1 MKKNLVVILLVI
13 NVVLA
18 FTPVVASAETLAKPT
33 VTLPPD
39 WELVYETPY
48 PDSLSEHDPLGAGLL
63 EYQNLKNQDGV
74 MIYYEKAPTTVY
86 TDAMLKAEA
95 EEIFRLDHFGGGFNV
110 SGVIT
115 VAGVKAGY
123 AEVYVADYDIYDIVL
138 VFIKDNYY
146 INAYAAY
153 NANSA
158 SENSVMALLNSIGV
172 NASPTPTTTSEQS
185 PSPTSTATPTPTS
198 TPLPT
203 STISPGSTS
212 GNVADDIWLFL
223 IVGIIITVIILVVSI
238 VAFKKYK

>member
-1 MKKNLVVILLVI
+1 MKKNLVVLLLVI

-33 VTLPPD
+33 VTLPTD

-86 TDAMLKAEA
+86 SDAMLKAEA

-123 AEVYVADYDIYDIVL
+123 AEVYVADYDIYDTVL

-153 NANSA
+153 DANNESRTTVE
-158 SENSVMALLNSIGV
+158 SILNSISVEG
-172 NASPTPTTTSEQS
+172 NGDIWGI
-185 PSPTSTATPTPTS
+185 
-198 TPLPT
+198 LG
-203 STISPGSTS
+203 GSTLAIIV
-212 GNVADDIWLFL
+212 GL
-223 IVGIIITVIILVVSI
+223 IVTVIVVI
-238 VAFKKYK
+238 VVVVVLKKKKLRIKIAHSHK

>member
-115 VAGVKAGY
+115 IAGVKAGY
-123 AEVYVADYDIYDIVL
+123 AEVYVTDYDIYDTVL

-153 NANSA
+153 DANNESRTTVE
-158 SENSVMALLNSIGV
+158 SILNSISVEG
-172 NASPTPTTTSEQS
+172 NGDIWGI
-185 PSPTSTATPTPTS
+185 
-198 TPLPT
+198 LG
-203 STISPGSTS
+203 GSTLAIIV
-212 GNVADDIWLFL
+212 GL
-223 IVGIIITVIILVVSI
+223 IVIVVVVIVV
-238 VAFKKYK
+238 VVVLKKKKLRIKISHSHK

>member
-123 AEVYVADYDIYDIVL
+123 AEVYVADYDIYDTVL

-153 NANSA
+153 DANNESRTTVE
-158 SENSVMALLNSIGV
+158 SILNSISVEG
-172 NASPTPTTTSEQS
+172 NGDIWGI
-185 PSPTSTATPTPTS
+185 
-198 TPLPT
+198 LG
-203 STISPGSTS
+203 GSTLAIIV
-212 GNVADDIWLFL
+212 GL
-223 IVGIIITVIILVVSI
+223 IVTVIVVI
-238 VAFKKYK
+238 VVVVVLKKKKLRIKIAHSHK

>member
-1 MKKNLVVILLVI
+1 MKKNLVVLLLVI

-33 VTLPPD
+33 VTLPTD

-74 MIYYEKAPTTVY
+74 MIYYEKAPTTAY

-110 SGVIT
+110 SGVRT

-123 AEVYVADYDIYDIVL
+123 AEVYVADYDIYDTVL

-153 NANSA
+153 DANNESRTA
-158 SENSVMALLNSIGV
+158 VESILNSISVDG
-172 NASPTPTTTSEQS
+172 NGDIWGI
-185 PSPTSTATPTPTS
+185 
-198 TPLPT
+198 LG
-203 STISPGSTS
+203 GSTLAIIV
-212 GNVADDIWLFL
+212 GL
-223 IVGIIITVIILVVSI
+223 IVIVVVVIVVA
-238 VAFKKYK
+238 VVLKKKKLRIKISQSHK

>member
-110 SGVIT
+110 SGVRT

-123 AEVYVADYDIYDIVL
+123 AEVYVADYDIYDTVL

-153 NANSA
+153 DANNESRTTVE
-158 SENSVMALLNSIGV
+158 SILNSISVEG
-172 NASPTPTTTSEQS
+172 NGDIWGI
-185 PSPTSTATPTPTS
+185 
-198 TPLPT
+198 LG
-203 STISPGSTS
+203 GSTLAIIV
-212 GNVADDIWLFL
+212 GL
-223 IVGIIITVIILVVSI
+223 IVIVVVVIVV
-238 VAFKKYK
+238 VVVLKKKKLRIKIAHSHK

>member
-110 SGVIT
+110 SGVRT

-123 AEVYVADYDIYDIVL
+123 AEVYVADYDIYDTVL

-153 NANSA
+153 DANNESRTTVE
-158 SENSVMALLNSIGV
+158 SILNSISVEG
-172 NASPTPTTTSEQS
+172 NGDIWGI
-185 PSPTSTATPTPTS
+185 
-198 TPLPT
+198 LG
-203 STISPGSTS
+203 GSTLAIIV
-212 GNVADDIWLFL
+212 GL
-223 IVGIIITVIILVVSI
+223 IVTVIVVI
-238 VAFKKYK
+238 VVVVVLKKKKLRIKIAHSHK

>member
-86 TDAMLKAEA
+86 TDTMLKAEA

-123 AEVYVADYDIYDIVL
+123 AEVYVTDYDIYDTVL

-153 NANSA
+153 DANNESRTTVE
-158 SENSVMALLNSIGV
+158 SILNSISVEG
-172 NASPTPTTTSEQS
+172 NGDI
-185 PSPTSTATPTPTS
+185 
-198 TPLPT
+198 LG
-203 STISPGSTS
+203 ILGGSTLAIIV
-212 GNVADDIWLFL
+212 GL
-223 IVGIIITVIILVVSI
+223 IVIVVVVIVV
-238 VAFKKYK
+238 VVVLKKKKLRIKISHSHK

>member
-1 MKKNLVVILLVI
+1 MKKNLVVLLLVI

-33 VTLPPD
+33 VTLPTD

-48 PDSLSEHDPLGAGLL
+48 PDSLSEHDRLGAGLL
-63 EYQNLKNQDGV
+63 EFQNLKNQDGV
-74 MIYYEKAPTTVY
+74 MIYYEKAPTTAY

-110 SGVIT
+110 SGVRT

-123 AEVYVADYDIYDIVL
+123 AEVYVADYDIYDTVL

-153 NANSA
+153 DANNESRT
-158 SENSVMALLNSIGV
+158 SVESILNSINLEGNENSWKIISEV
-172 NASPTPTTTSEQS
+172 ILGIIRGILTT
-185 PSPTSTATPTPTS
+185 
-198 TPLPT
+198 
-203 STISPGSTS
+203 
-212 GNVADDIWLFL
+212 
-223 IVGIIITVIILVVSI
+223 VGIVIVVAVI
-238 VAFKKYK
+238 VVVIVVAVVLKKKKLRIKISQSHK

>member
-74 MIYYEKAPTTVY
+74 MIYYERAPDTVY
-86 TDAMLKAEA
+86 SDAMLKAEA
-95 EEIFRLDHFGGGFNV
+95 EEIFLLDHFGGGFNV

-115 VAGVKAGY
+115 VAGVKSGY
-123 AEVYVADYDIYDIVL
+123 AEVYVADYDIYDALL
-138 VFIKDNYY
+138 VFIKGNYY

-153 NANSA
+153 DANNESRTA
-158 SENSVMALLNSIGV
+158 VESILNSISVEGDGDIWGI
-172 NASPTPTTTSEQS
+172 
-185 PSPTSTATPTPTS
+185 
-198 TPLPT
+198 LD
-203 STISPGSTS
+203 GSTFAIVI
-212 GNVADDIWLFL
+212 GLIATAVVVIVVA
-223 IVGIIITVIILVVSI
+223 VVL
-238 VAFKKYK
+238 KKKKLRIKIAHSHK

>member
-1 MKKNLVVILLVI
+1 MKKNLVVLLLVI

-33 VTLPPD
+33 VTLPTN

-74 MIYYEKAPTTVY
+74 MIYYEKAPTTAY

-110 SGVIT
+110 SGVRT

-123 AEVYVADYDIYDIVL
+123 AEVYVADYDIYDTVL
-138 VFIKDNYY
+138 VFIKDSYY
-146 INAYAAY
+146 INAYVAY
-153 NANSA
+153 DANNESRTA
-158 SENSVMALLNSIGV
+158 VESILNSISVGG
-172 NASPTPTTTSEQS
+172 NGDIWGI
-185 PSPTSTATPTPTS
+185 
-198 TPLPT
+198 LG
-203 STISPGSTS
+203 GSTLAIIV
-212 GNVADDIWLFL
+212 GL
-223 IVGIIITVIILVVSI
+223 IVIVVVVIVVA
-238 VAFKKYK
+238 VVLKKKKLRIKISQSHK

>member
-123 AEVYVADYDIYDIVL
+123 AEVYVADYDIYDTVL

-153 NANSA
+153 DANNESRTTVE
-158 SENSVMALLNSIGV
+158 SILNSISVEG
-172 NASPTPTTTSEQS
+172 NGDIWGI
-185 PSPTSTATPTPTS
+185 
-198 TPLPT
+198 LG
-203 STISPGSTS
+203 GSTLAIIV
-212 GNVADDIWLFL
+212 GL
-223 IVGIIITVIILVVSI
+223 IVIVVVVIVV
-238 VAFKKYK
+238 VVVLKKKKLRIKISHSHK

>member
-86 TDAMLKAEA
+86 SDAMLKAEA

-123 AEVYVADYDIYDIVL
+123 AEVYVADYDIYDTVL

-153 NANSA
+153 DANNESRTTVE
-158 SENSVMALLNSIGV
+158 SILNSISVEG
-172 NASPTPTTTSEQS
+172 NGDIWGI
-185 PSPTSTATPTPTS
+185 
-198 TPLPT
+198 LG
-203 STISPGSTS
+203 GSTLAIIV
-212 GNVADDIWLFL
+212 GL
-223 IVGIIITVIILVVSI
+223 IVIVVVVIVV
-238 VAFKKYK
+238 VVVLKKKKLRIKISHSHK